1 MKSLSKHVALGFCC
15 FAYASVCASES
26 QSVGVTGRIAPNN
39 TQCTPVLSSNVLDYG
54 TSSAIDL
61 NTDTQT
67 SLGRQTFTLTV
78 DCNTKIKRLL
88 LRFIDHKADDAI
100 RDTTAVHHPLC
111 PSSHCA
117 GAAFGLG
124 RDGQGQKV
132 GALYLID
139 KGATIDGEPVN
150 WWSTELTDPSEMAR
164 FWHDLFSPYRDSI
177 DGHDVYNTYSP
188 ASLTCDEANGGNN
201 KQCFSG
207 RHFIMPIE
215 VEPIIDSKDRKL
227 TNDMQ
232 INSALTIE
240 MQAL

>member
-1 MKSLSKHVALGFCC
+1 MKSLSKYVALGFCC
-15 FAYASVCASES
+15 FAYASVVYASES

-88 LRFIDHKADDAI
+88 LRFIDHKADDAV

-111 PSSHCA
+111 PGCSRI
-117 GAAFGLG
+117 AFGLG

-139 KGATIDGEPVN
+139 KGATIDGAPVN
-150 WWSTELTDPSEMAR
+150 WYLSRLPDPSKMTR
-164 FWHDLFSPYRDSI
+164 FRHNLFSPYWESV
-177 DGHDVYNTYSP
+177 DGYDAYNTFWPSSMACEP
-188 ASLTCDEANGGNN
+188 PIGAASGYCD
-201 KQCFSG
+201 SG
-207 RHFIMPIE
+207 RHFVMPIE
-215 VEPIIDSKDRKL
+215 VEPIIDSKNRKL

-240 MQAL
+240 IQAL